1 LDEYSNNSNKPSTD
15 DHAID
20 SINDGSKRSSL
31 KYKDSDLNSG
41 RVLEESNL
49 PQASSS
55 KSLLNEGILAGQRI
69 AKISVVTLVS
79 IGIVEI
85 LTGYYSGSVVATADG
100 IDSMS
105 DAVISFIVLLGLRIA
120 HRPADRKFHFGYH
133 KVESFAAL
141 MAAIGMV
148 AIGIVIFYNSY
159 QAILHPHEIRQ
170 PVLTMVVLAAAG
182 GISLHRAF
190 QMRNIANKYNL
201 LSLKT
206 DAKNSIKDGSAS
218 VIGFFS
224 VLIAS
229 QFGFLQMDAIGGM
242 IIACYIFSVSYI
254 SLKKSSLIL
263 VDSWQNP
270 KLTELIKQHTEKKQ
284 FRVGEGLEQSQT
296 KVMVRSV
303 LLRPTGMVS
312 QAEVHIEVDGNR
324 PLKDVEMIC
333 LQVEMEIRS
342 HFSDLERISTIPHSS
357 ISESLTAVS
366 PSSRLL
372 KRWVPA
378 RERLRQYRQKQKQQ
392 QQPLELQLQQQRQH
406 NTMNLRTEKVEL
418 VAGSTN
424 NLEIQGRVI
433 NNLTTTVDDVRINVQ
448 FYDSKGK
455 LLREIS
461 RSIIQPS
468 YLLQPGEIISFV
480 VPEALDF
487 AQIANYDIVAQAEI
501 DTNMHG

>member
-1 LDEYSNNSNKPSTD
+1 MDDSDTGASDDDLGDSATKGLSPNRDSGLNREDKKSSNL
-15 DHAID
+15 
-20 SINDGSKRSSL
+20 GESKRNHKFSEHSL
-31 KYKDSDLNSG
+31 VS
-41 RVLEESNL
+41 
-49 PQASSS
+49 
-55 KSLLNEGILAGQRI
+55 EGILAGQRI

-100 IDSMS
+100 LDSIS

-120 HRPADRKFHFGYH
+120 HRPADKKFHFGYH

-159 QAILHPHEIRQ
+159 QALIHPHEIRQ
-170 PVLTMVVLAAAG
+170 PVLTMIVLAAAG

-218 VIGFFS
+218 IIGFLS

-242 IIACYIFSVSYI
+242 IIAGYIFSVSYI
-254 SLKKSSLIL
+254 SLKRSSLIL

-270 KLTELIKQHTEKKQ
+270 KLTEFIKQYIEQKE
-284 FRVGEGLEQSQT
+284 FRIGEGPEQSQT
-296 KVMVRSV
+296 KVKVRSV
-303 LLRPTGMVS
+303 LLRPAGIVS
-312 QAEVHIEVDGNR
+312 QAEVHIEVDGNK

-342 HFSDLERISTIPHSS
+342 KFLDLERISIIPHSS
-357 ISESLTAVS
+357 IARPIATQPTSF
-366 PSSRLL
+366 R
-372 KRWVPA
+372 RWISVPDILHQH
-378 RERLRQYRQKQKQQ
+378 RQQ
-392 QQPLELQLQQQRQH
+392 QQQQQQNQKR
-406 NTMNLRTEKVEL
+406 E
-418 VAGSTN
+418 
-424 NLEIQGRVI
+424 QG
-433 NNLTTTVDDVRINVQ
+433 
-448 FYDSKGK
+448 K
-455 LLREIS
+455 
-461 RSIIQPS
+461 
-468 YLLQPGEIISFV
+468 
-480 VPEALDF
+480 
-487 AQIANYDIVAQAEI
+487 
-501 DTNMHG
+501 

>member
-1 LDEYSNNSNKPSTD
+1 MD
-15 DHAID
+15 D
-20 SINDGSKRSSL
+20 S
-31 KYKDSDLNSG
+31 NSG
-41 RVLEESNL
+41 ASDDDDRGDSVVKGLSRSRDKELDLEDKKSNSAGKSN
-49 PQASSS
+49 PSSTFIEHN
-55 KSLLNEGILAGQRI
+55 SLVSEGILAGQRI

-100 IDSMS
+100 LDSIS
-105 DAVISFIVLLGLRIA
+105 DAAISFIVLLGLRIA
-120 HRPADRKFHFGYH
+120 HKPADKKFHFGYH

-170 PVLTMVVLAAAG
+170 PILTMVVLGAAG
-182 GISLHRAF
+182 AVSLHRAF

-218 VIGFFS
+218 VIGFLS

-242 IIACYIFSVSYI
+242 IIAGYIFSVSYI

-270 KLTELIKQHTEKKQ
+270 KLTELIKQHVEQKQ
-284 FRVGEGLEQSQT
+284 FRVGDGPEQSQT
-296 KVMVRSV
+296 KVKVRSV
-303 LLRPTGMVS
+303 LLRPAGMVS
-312 QAEVHIEVDGNR
+312 QAEVHIEVDGDK

-342 HFSDLERISTIPHSS
+342 KFPDLERISTIPHSS
-357 ISESLTAVS
+357 IARPTTTQSTSF
-366 PSSRLL
+366 
-372 KRWVPA
+372 KRWISVPDILHQH
-378 RERLRQYRQKQKQQ
+378 RQQ
-392 QQPLELQLQQQRQH
+392 QQQLQKQNQKHER
-406 NTMNLRTEKVEL
+406 R
-418 VAGSTN
+418 
-424 NLEIQGRVI
+424 
-433 NNLTTTVDDVRINVQ
+433 
-448 FYDSKGK
+448 
-455 LLREIS
+455 
-461 RSIIQPS
+461 P
-468 YLLQPGEIISFV
+468 
-480 VPEALDF
+480 
-487 AQIANYDIVAQAEI
+487 
-501 DTNMHG
+501 

>member
-1 LDEYSNNSNKPSTD
+1 MD
-15 DHAID
+15 
-20 SINDGSKRSSL
+20 
-31 KYKDSDLNSG
+31 DSDTGASDDDLGDSATKGLSPNRDSGLNREDKKSSNLG
-41 RVLEESNL
+41 ESNRNHKF
-49 PQASSS
+49 SEHN
-55 KSLLNEGILAGQRI
+55 SLVSEGILAGQRI

-100 IDSMS
+100 LDSIS

-120 HRPADRKFHFGYH
+120 HRPADKKFHFGYH

-159 QAILHPHEIRQ
+159 QALINPHEIRQ
-170 PVLTMVVLAAAG
+170 PVLTMIVLAAAG

-218 VIGFFS
+218 VIGFLS

-242 IIACYIFSVSYI
+242 IIAGYIFSVSYI
-254 SLKKSSLIL
+254 SLKRSSLIL

-270 KLTELIKQHTEKKQ
+270 KLTEFIKQYIEQKE
-284 FRVGEGLEQSQT
+284 FRIGEGPEQSQT
-296 KVMVRSV
+296 KVKVRSV
-303 LLRPTGMVS
+303 LLRPAGMVS
-312 QAEVHIEVDGNR
+312 QAEVHIEVDGNK

-342 HFSDLERISTIPHSS
+342 KFPDLERISIIPHSS
-357 ISESLTAVS
+357 IAKPIATQSTSF
-366 PSSRLL
+366 R
-372 KRWVPA
+372 RWISVPDILHQH
-378 RERLRQYRQKQKQQ
+378 RQQ
-392 QQPLELQLQQQRQH
+392 QQQQQNQKR
-406 NTMNLRTEKVEL
+406 E
-418 VAGSTN
+418 
-424 NLEIQGRVI
+424 QG
-433 NNLTTTVDDVRINVQ
+433 
-448 FYDSKGK
+448 K
-455 LLREIS
+455 
-461 RSIIQPS
+461 
-468 YLLQPGEIISFV
+468 
-480 VPEALDF
+480 
-487 AQIANYDIVAQAEI
+487 
-501 DTNMHG
+501 